1 MKRILTF
8 FALIFITATLFV
20 SCGETPDAPEG
31 MQVVY
36 ESAADG
42 YVFYGPEGWIISNRG
57 GIAASYVSGINNTS
71 ISFAKTTLPEGVT
84 AKGYFDS
91 VKDEFA
97 YDITLTKSGERC
109 NFGKDNSTVGYKYIY
124 TFKLPGRD
132 TQDSDGDGNVN
143 EEVPLDYTA
152 MQIIVSH
159 EESVYIFTYTALGTP
174 DDEASN
180 YRVYLEGAQAAIDN
194 FKFTEAAPSGDTTP
208 DYPKDEDGYNMVS
221 DKSVSGFEL
230 YLPDTFTVVD
240 NSALVS
246 ATLSVGS
253 AVSLSRATEVGVT
266 IDKYW
271 EAREAELSKFVTN
284 LTVIVKNKTNVKN
297 EETGVY
303 SDDIVFGNLELNRV
317 AMYEYTYEFTG
328 VKYHVYQLLGWTAT
342 DGYVFTYTAK
352 DGDFSTHFDE
362 IMTVIEKVR
371 F

>member
-8 FALIFITATLFV
+8 LALIFITATLFV
-20 SCGETPDAPEG
+20 SCGDTPDAPEG

-42 YVFYGPEGWIISNRG
+42 YVFYGPDGWVISNRA
-57 GIAASYVSGINNTS
+57 GIAASYVSGINSTS

-84 AKGYFDS
+84 AEGYFDS
-91 VKDEFA
+91 VKDDFA

-124 TFKLPGRD
+124 TFKLSGRD

-143 EEVPLDYTA
+143 EEVPLDYTV

-159 EESVYIFTYTALGTP
+159 GESVYIFTYTALGTP
-174 DDEASN
+174 DDEAAN

-194 FKFTEAAPSGDTTP
+194 FKFVDVTSESPNQP
-208 DYPKDEDGYNMVS
+208 EYPKDSDGYNMVS

-230 YLPDTFTVVD
+230 YLPDSFTVVD

-246 ATLSVGS
+246 ASLADGS
-253 AVSLSRATEVGVT
+253 TVSLSRATEVVFT

-303 SDDIVFGNLELNRV
+303 SDDIAFGNLDLNRV
-317 AMYEYTYEFTG
+317 AMYEYTYEFAGT
-328 VKYHVYQLLGWTAT
+328 KYHVYQLLGWTAT

-352 DGDFSTHFDE
+352 EADYSTHLDE
-362 IMTVIEKVR
+362 VMSVVGKVK